1 MAGTG
6 STPKDGYSMGYSQEM
21 HRFMATRDA
30 AEMADHLLP
39 HLRPGMRLLDCGCG
53 PGSITLGLAAAVAP
67 GEVVGLDIAPVQ
79 IERAAALAAEQ
90 GAKNV
95 RFETG
100 DVYALPF
107 PDASFAAVNAN
118 ALLQHLSDPVRA
130 LQEFRRVLR
139 PGGIAAIRDPDWGT
153 CIIEPATPLLDLAR
167 DLRLRLYAYNG
178 GDASYARHLRR
189 LLLEAGFAYAE
200 CYVSVT
206 SRGTPDPVREYAR
219 FHVEEM
225 RIFGPTMVAAG
236 LADAAT
242 VEAVVE
248 ELRAWG
254 ERPDATAAI
263 VTFRAIGWVDP
274 PDREEK
280 GGRLIG

>member
-1 MAGTG
+1 MSSTG
-6 STPKDGYSMGYSQEM
+6 ATPTDGYSMGYSQEM
-21 HRFMATRDA
+21 HRLMAERNV
-30 AEMADHLLP
+30 AEFADHLLP

-53 PGSITLGLAAAVAP
+53 PGTITLGLAAVVTP

-90 GAKNV
+90 GVGNA

-107 PDASFAAVNAN
+107 PDASFDSVYAN

-130 LQEFRRVLR
+130 LREFRRVLR

-153 CIIEPATPLLDLAR
+153 WIIEPATPLLDLLR
-167 DLRLRLYAYNG
+167 DLRLRLYAHNG
-178 GDASYARHLRR
+178 SDASYARHLRR
-189 LLLEAGFAYAE
+189 LLLEAGFAQAE
-200 CYVSVT
+200 CYASAM
-206 SRGTPDPVREYAR
+206 SRGTLDRVRENAR
-219 FHVEEM
+219 NHAEEM
-225 RIFGPTMVAAG
+225 RVFGPTMIAAG

-254 ERPDATAAI
+254 ERPDATSAI
-263 VTFRAIGWVDP
+263 LTFRAIGWVDP
-274 PDREEK
+274 PNRGEE
-280 GGRLIG
+280 G